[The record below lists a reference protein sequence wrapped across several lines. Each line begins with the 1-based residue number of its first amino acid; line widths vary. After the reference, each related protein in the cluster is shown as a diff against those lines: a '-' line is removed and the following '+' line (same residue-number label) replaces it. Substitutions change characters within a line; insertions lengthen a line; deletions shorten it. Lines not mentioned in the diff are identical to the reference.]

1 MISILTGR
9 RSLFFSALFTAGVL
23 FGCFDS
29 FRSKSPSEVQ
39 GDLVAQEATP
49 QGAVGETG
57 DAGVGRDTAT
67 DSVDAVEQEEARM
80 EDLDALAALISS
92 KLQPESVPE
101 EGLSEAPSEPSGS
114 APAAAA
120 DIEALTARDNLRI
133 PAAKCRNRLKKLG
146 ISFKIPEFETPLVSS
161 PVLLTSAIDGV
172 RVAPRWAKQK
182 PVNAVMDCHLV
193 LALVDTVKVAKQLGI
208 KEILFYSTYRPL
220 KPPPKSC
227 AKGRAGRN
235 CRKLKKKYERV
246 KRNQTSQHR
255 FARAIDIRFVVTQD
269 DTTLDVLEHFDRRSG
284 ADPCSYTPK
293 TDEARLLT
301 DWICAV
307 HRHRIFNVMLTPN
320 ANKAH
325 HNHLHFDLTPNA
337 GWYVIR

>member
-1 MISILTGR
+1 MPAFRPGSCFL
-9 RSLFFSALFTAGVL
+9 LLSAPLICLGL
-23 FGCFDS
+23 FGCIDT

-39 GDLVAQEATP
+39 GDLVAQEAMS
-49 QGAVGETG
+49 QDAVGETG

-67 DSVDAVEQEEARM
+67 DSVDVAEQEEAQM
-80 EDLDALAALISS
+80 EDPDALAALISS
-92 KLQPESVPE
+92 KLQPEPVPE
-101 EGLSEAPSEPSGS
+101 EGPFAAPSEPPES
-114 APAAAA
+114 ASAAVV
-120 DIEALTARDNLRI
+120 DIDALTARENFKI
-133 PAAKCRNRLKKLG
+133 SGAECRNRLKKLE
-146 ISFKIPEFETPLVSS
+146 ISFEIPEFETPLVSS
-161 PVLLTSAIDGV
+161 PILLTGAIDGV

-255 FARAIDIRFVVTQD
+255 FARAIDIRFIVTRD
-269 DTTLDVLEHFDRRSG
+269 NTTLDVLEHFDRRSG
-284 ADPCSYTPK
+284 VDPCSYTPK

-337 GWYVIR
+337 GWYIIR